1 MDGRPEQLQKGLM
14 LQIFRLMVKIQVL
27 GRQIIK
33 VTHVSTREFEN
44 NPNMIW
50 NYDVMMHG
58 TWDGNARDSINNN
71 GIGVIENYIKAGKG
85 VITGHDSIG
94 DVYGTKVGM
103 GRIRNYF
110 NIKVRKLC
118 IS

>member
-1 MDGRPEQLQKGLM
+1 MKH
-14 LQIFRLMVKIQVL
+14 MVKTQIL

-33 VTHVSTREFEN
+33 VTHVSIAEFKN

-50 NYDVMMHG
+50 NYDVMMQG
-58 TWDGNARDSINNN
+58 TWDGNARDNIDDA
-71 GIGVIENYIKAGKG
+71 GISVIEEYIKKG
-85 VITGHDSIG
+85 RGVLTGHDSVG

-103 GRIRNYF
+103 SRLRNYF

>member
-1 MDGRPEQLQKGLM
+1 MTEGSNVTNFQAYGKNP
-14 LQIFRLMVKIQVL
+14 IT

-58 TWDGNARDSINNN
+58 TWDGNARDSISNA
-71 GIGVIENYIKAGKG
+71 GIDVIENYIKAGKG

-94 DVYGTKVGM
+94 DVYGTQIGL

-110 NIKVRKLC
+110 NIEVRKRWC
-118 IS
+118 S

>member
-1 MDGRPEQLQKGLM
+1 MG
-14 LQIFRLMVKIQVL
+14 KIQVL

-33 VTHVSTREFEN
+33 VTHVSTREFEA
-44 NPNMIW
+44 NPNIIW
-50 NYDVMMHG
+50 DYDVMMHG
-58 TWDGNARDSINNN
+58 TWEGNGRDSINNN

-94 DVYGTKVGM
+94 DVYGTQIGL

-110 NIKVRKLC
+110 NIEVRKRWC
-118 IS
+118 S

>member
-1 MDGRPEQLQKGLM
+1 MTEGSNVTNFQAYGKNP
-14 LQIFRLMVKIQVL
+14 IT

-58 TWDGNARDSINNN
+58 TWDGNARDKINNN
-71 GIGVIENYIKAGKG
+71 GISVIEEYIKKG
-85 VITGHDSIG
+85 RGVLTGHDSIG

-110 NIKVRKLC
+110 NIKVRKPWSC
-118 IS
+118 IW